1 MEGGSDRLEGACQ
14 RSSNVCLFVWY
25 MCVMPVCVRMY
36 VRLEICW
43 DDGVHVDYGWWT
55 GKKR

>member
-1 MEGGSDRLEGACQ
+1 MSEEFECVF
-14 RSSNVCLFVWY
+14 VCLVY

-36 VRLEICW
+36 VRLEICR
-43 DDGVHVDYGWWT
+43 DDGVHIDYGWWT